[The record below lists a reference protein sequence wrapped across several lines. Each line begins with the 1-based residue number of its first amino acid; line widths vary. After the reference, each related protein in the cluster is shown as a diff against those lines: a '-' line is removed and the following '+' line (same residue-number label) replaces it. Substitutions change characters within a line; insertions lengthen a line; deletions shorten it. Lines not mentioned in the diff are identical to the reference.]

1 MQIVWF
7 RKDLRIRDN
16 AALTQA
22 CQDGPV
28 TAVYFI
34 TPEQWQRHDIAP
46 IQIDFIEKSLNQLA
60 HSLAS
65 LGIELIVQTV
75 DFFENIP
82 DALATLCKKL
92 EVSVVLANSEVEV
105 DEINRDIQI
114 QQHGIDLK
122 LFQADCILNPGQV
135 LTQQGTMFKVFTP
148 FKINWLRQVKALNLT
163 PYSKPVA
170 QQEKLE
176 LNKVT
181 PAEITIKLSKKDS
194 SVWEA
199 SEDAAHVHLIE
210 FLEQHIE
217 YYHLRRDFPAKPA
230 TSMLSPYL
238 ALGLISAKQC
248 LHALLQRYPDSLD
261 NAKNGPS
268 TWVNELVWREFYRH
282 IMVLNPHLGK
292 GSNYNEL
299 GNNIAWQN
307 DPKLFKAWC
316 EGKTGYPLVDAAMQQ
331 LIQTGWMHNRLR
343 MVCASFLTKHLLIDW
358 RWGERFFKLH
368 LIDGDLAS
376 NNGGWQWAASTGC
389 DAQPYFRIFN
399 PIIQSQK
406 FDPNGQFI
414 SIYNKALAHL
424 SDKQIHFP
432 VKPVVEHKLARL
444 TALDLFSVLK
454 KG

>member
-7 RKDLRIRDN
+7 RKDLRIHDN
-16 AALTQA
+16 PALTLA
-22 CQDGPV
+22 CQNGPV
-28 TAVYFI
+28 TAVYFV
-34 TPEQWQRHDIAP
+34 TPLQWQQHDVAP
-46 IQIDFIEKSLNQLA
+46 IQIDFIEKSINQLA
-60 HSLAS
+60 YSLAT
-65 LGIELIVQTV
+65 LGIELIVETV
-75 DFFENIP
+75 DLFDDIP

-92 EVSVVLANSEVEV
+92 NASQVFANSEVEV
-105 DEINRDIQI
+105 DEINRDIKV
-114 QQHGIDLK
+114 QQQGIDLQI
-122 LFQADCILNPGQV
+122 FQADCILNPGQV

-148 FKINWLRQVKALNLT
+148 FKINWLKQVQALDLS
-163 PYSKPVA
+163 PYCKPAA
-170 QQEKLE
+170 Q
-176 LNKVT
+176 N
-181 PAEITIKLSKKDS
+181 AASEIIIPTAFTIDRPKKDS
-194 SVWEA
+194 AYWLA
-199 SEDAAHVHLIE
+199 SEDAAQTHLVD
-210 FLEQHIE
+210 FLDQFVE
-217 YYHLRRDFPAKPA
+217 YYHLKRDFPAKQA

-238 ALGLISAKQC
+238 ALGLISTKQC
-248 LHALLQRYPDSLD
+248 LHALLLRFPDALD
-261 NAKNGPS
+261 NAKNGVS

-282 IMVLNPHLGK
+282 IMVLNPNLGK
-292 GSNYNEL
+292 GDNYNKL
-299 GNNIAWQN
+299 GNQIQWQN

-358 RWGERFFKLH
+358 RWGERFFKQH

-414 SIYNKALAHL
+414 SIYNQALAHL

-432 VKPVVEHKLARL
+432 VNPIVEHKVARL
-444 TALDLFSVLK
+444 TALQLFSVLK

>member
-1 MQIVWF
+1 MQIIWF
-7 RKDLRIRDN
+7 RKDLRIHDN
-16 AALTQA
+16 PALTQA
-22 CQDGPV
+22 CKNGPV

-34 TPEQWQRHDIAP
+34 TPQQWQQHDVAP

-60 HSLAS
+60 NSLAT
-65 LGIELIVQTV
+65 LGIELVIETV
-75 DFFENIP
+75 ELFVDIP
-82 DALATLCKKL
+82 GVLDKLCKKL
-92 EVSVVLANSEVEV
+92 NVSEVFANSEVGV
-105 DEINRDIQI
+105 DEINRDIQV
-114 QQHGIDLK
+114 QQQGIDLK

-148 FKINWLRQVKALNLT
+148 FKINWLKQVNRLNLT
-163 PYSKPVA
+163 PYCKPIL
-170 QQEKLE
+170 EK
-176 LNKVT
+176 KHVKKIVS
-181 PAEITIKLSKKDS
+181 PALITINMSKKDS
-194 SVWEA
+194 ATWHA
-199 SEDAAHVHLIE
+199 SEGAAQTHLVD
-210 FLEQHIE
+210 FLDQFVE
-217 YYHLRRDFPAKPA
+217 YYHLKRDFPAQQA

-248 LHALLQRYPDSLD
+248 LHALLQRFPDALD
-261 NAKNGPS
+261 NAKNGVS

-282 IMVLNPHLGK
+282 IMVLNPNLGK
-292 GSNYNEL
+292 GDNYNHL
-299 GNNIAWQN
+299 GNRIQWQN
-307 DPKLFKAWC
+307 DPQLFNAWC

-331 LIQTGWMHNRLR
+331 LLQTGWMHNRLR

-358 RWGERFFKLH
+358 RWGERFFKQH

-414 SIYNKALAHL
+414 SIYNQALAHL
-424 SDKQIHFP
+424 SDKQIHLP
-432 VKPVVEHKLARL
+432 VNPIVDHKVARL
-444 TALDLFSVLK
+444 TALQLFSVLK

>member
-1 MQIVWF
+1 MQLVWF
-7 RKDLRIRDN
+7 RKDLRILDN
-16 AALTQA
+16 PALTQA
-22 CQDGPV
+22 CHEGPV
-28 TAVYFI
+28 TAVYFV
-34 TPEQWQRHDIAP
+34 TPEQWQRHDVAP

-60 HSLAS
+60 ISLAEI
-65 LGIELIVQTV
+65 GIDLIVEKVET
-75 DFFENIP
+75 FAEIP
-82 DALATLCKKL
+82 KALNDLCQRFNAPA
-92 EVSVVLANSEVEV
+92 VLANSEVEV
-105 DEINRDIQI
+105 DEIERDIKV
-114 QQHGIDLK
+114 QQYGINLR
-122 LFQADCILNPGQV
+122 LYQGDCIINPGQV

-148 FKINWLRQVKALNLT
+148 FKINWLKQVMEMDLS
-163 PYSKPVA
+163 PYGKPEKQSNPITSK
-170 QQEKLE
+170 
-176 LNKVT
+176 NM
-181 PAEITIKLSKKDS
+181 TINMVKMDS
-194 SVWEA
+194 SAWEA
-199 SEDAAHVHLIE
+199 SESAGLDNLSVFLDE
-210 FLEQHIE
+210 FVES
-217 YYHLRRDFPAKPA
+217 YHLDRDFPAKPG

-248 LHALLQRYPDSLD
+248 IHALLQRFPDALN

-282 IMVLNPHLGK
+282 IMVLNPQLGK
-292 GSNYNEL
+292 GHNYNAL
-299 GNNIAWQN
+299 GNNIQWQN
-307 DPKLFKAWC
+307 NPELFTAWC

-358 RWGERFFKLH
+358 RWGEAFFKQH

-414 SIYNKALAHL
+414 SIYNQALSHL
-424 SDKQIHFP
+424 SDKQIHLP
-432 VKPVVEHKLARL
+432 INPVVEHKLARL
-444 TALDLFSVLK
+444 TALDIFSALK